1 MAIYSVCSLHIQ
13 AESLSHGFA
22 PFLVSETL
30 KPESIDLTIQYIP
43 GPYILHDA
51 EKAAE
56 LSYMTVWKEQL
67 PGNHFNWIYIPSNG
81 IGTICVDEEYSHFRV
96 YYHDFVGYLN
106 QKDIAE
112 IFSRYIQ
119 ILLECKLIKSGYAV
133 LHSACVESDG
143 YAYAFTG
150 PSGIGKSTRA
160 AKWVECFSAE
170 WISGDRPVINAES
183 RTVYG
188 VPWDGKEA
196 IFRNVRYPLAAILKV
211 RRSSNVS
218 INELTEQEKM
228 KILCDETVIPMWD
241 PSLAAQAVILVKQI
255 ARQIPIYEICC
266 DITDESIYAS
276 RELMMNILKRKGSDH
291 ETQTG
296 I

>member
-1 MAIYSVCSLHIQ
+1 MAIYSVCSLLIQ
-13 AESLSHGFA
+13 AESLSHGFT
-22 PFLVSETL
+22 PFLVSETF
-30 KPESIDLTIQYIP
+30 KPESIDLTIEYIP
-43 GPYILHDA
+43 GPYILNNA
-51 EKAAE
+51 EKVTE
-56 LSYMTVWKEQL
+56 LSYMTVWKERQ
-67 PGNHFNWIYIPSNG
+67 PGNHYNWIFIPSNG
-81 IGTICVDEEYSHFRV
+81 IGTISVDEEYTQFRV
-96 YYHDFVGYLN
+96 YYNDLIGSLKK
-106 QKDIAE
+106 KDIAE

-119 ILLECKLIKSGYAV
+119 ILLEFKLIKSGYAV

-183 RTVYG
+183 GTVYG

-196 IFRNVRYPLAAILKV
+196 IFRNVHYPLAAILKV
-211 RRSSNVS
+211 RRSSNAS

-241 PSLAAQAVILVKQI
+241 SSLAAQAVILAKQI
-255 ARQIPIYEICC
+255 AGQIPIYEICC

-276 RELMMNILKRKGSDH
+276 RELIMDILKKKGA
-291 ETQTG
+291 
-296 I
+296 